1 MSNRAKFRAISTS
14 FYGRFECGKVKLVGI
29 EERVEE
35 EEEMG
40 EERKER
46 IMKEKKDLICE
57 HEKASTASNATPTE
71 L

>member
-29 EERVEE
+29 IERVEE

-40 EERKER
+40 EESKER
-46 IMKEKKDLICE
+46 MKEKKDLICE

>member
-14 FYGRFECGKVKLVGI
+14 LYGRFECGEVKLVGWQ
-29 EERVEE
+29 ERVEE

-46 IMKEKKDLICE
+46 MKEKRILICE
-57 HEKASTASNATPTE
+57 HKKASTASNATPTE